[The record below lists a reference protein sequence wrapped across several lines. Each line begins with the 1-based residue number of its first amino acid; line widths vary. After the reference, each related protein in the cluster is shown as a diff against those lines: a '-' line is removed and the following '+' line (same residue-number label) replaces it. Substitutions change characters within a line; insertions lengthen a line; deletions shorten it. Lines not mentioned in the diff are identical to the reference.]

1 MRSLGLDVGDKRIG
15 VALSDPDGI
24 LASPLTAINRQ
35 EESLDIKAITDI
47 IDQQGV
53 SFIVVGL
60 PRSLDGSLGWQV
72 SKVKDFVRKLSQH
85 IRVPV
90 YYRDERLT
98 TVMARRLKRISGRKG
113 GRGKKS
119 DDAQAAALILQNYL
133 DEER

>member
-1 MRSLGLDVGDKRIG
+1 